1 MAGRDRAGRPSV
13 RCGSREAHLPR
24 RAPLLPNEA
33 GAEEG
38 GRRPKKRSA
47 KKAEEATIHRSSSK
61 RLSPTPLYNPLHVTA
76 RVLRSEGR
84 KAASRKKHNHTETP
98 GSEPRQAAMHPSDSF
113 YAHYVHP
120 RPESALIRT
129 FHPALRR
136 SRGLVALVRLGGSSS
151 IARGGNG
158 RPCVLNVLAN
168 LCDDVRA
175 NCDIP
180 AILQALG
187 ALGCAS
193 SLEYLAAG
201 RCGSREACL

>member
-1 MAGRDRAGRPSV
+1 
-13 RCGSREAHLPR
+13 
-24 RAPLLPNEA
+24 
-33 GAEEG
+33 
-38 GRRPKKRSA
+38 
-47 KKAEEATIHRSSSK
+47 
-61 RLSPTPLYNPLHVTA
+61 
-76 RVLRSEGR
+76 
-84 KAASRKKHNHTETP
+84 
-98 GSEPRQAAMHPSDSF
+98 MHPSDSF
-113 YAHYVHP
+113 YALCT
-120 RPESALIRT
+120 LIDS
-129 FHPALRR
+129 HVPPR

-193 SLEYLAAG
+193 SLEYLFETLRDHPHPVTLVFERSGTGILLHDAEAG
-201 RCGSREACL
+201 GGECSACSNPATDSPVPLALTIKLNGPPDACRAHNTQYVADNNLGAGHQLQTVNGAEHARELLSAPLTLSLFRT

>member
-1 MAGRDRAGRPSV
+1 MLITCTRA
-13 RCGSREAHLPR
+13 R
-24 RAPLLPNEA
+24 R
-33 GAEEG
+33 
-38 GRRPKKRSA
+38 
-47 KKAEEATIHRSSSK
+47 
-61 RLSPTPLYNPLHVTA
+61 
-76 RVLRSEGR
+76 
-84 KAASRKKHNHTETP
+84 
-98 GSEPRQAAMHPSDSF
+98 
-113 YAHYVHP
+113 
-120 RPESALIRT
+120 ALIRT

-193 SLEYLAAG
+193 SLEYLFETLRDDPDPVKLVFEGIGTGFLLHAA
-201 RCGSREACL
+201 

>member
-1 MAGRDRAGRPSV
+1 
-13 RCGSREAHLPR
+13 
-24 RAPLLPNEA
+24 
-33 GAEEG
+33 
-38 GRRPKKRSA
+38 
-47 KKAEEATIHRSSSK
+47 
-61 RLSPTPLYNPLHVTA
+61 
-76 RVLRSEGR
+76 
-84 KAASRKKHNHTETP
+84 
-98 GSEPRQAAMHPSDSF
+98 MHPSDSF

-120 RPESALIRT
+120 RPEGIDSHVAPRSKALAR
-129 FHPALRR
+129 P
-136 SRGLVALVRLGGSSS
+136 RGARALGGSSS

-193 SLEYLAAG
+193 SLEYLFETLRDHPHPVTLVFERSGTGILLHAA
-201 RCGSREACL
+201 EAGGGECSACSNPATDSAVH

>member
-1 MAGRDRAGRPSV
+1 M
-13 RCGSREAHLPR
+13 
-24 RAPLLPNEA
+24 
-33 GAEEG
+33 
-38 GRRPKKRSA
+38 
-47 KKAEEATIHRSSSK
+47 
-61 RLSPTPLYNPLHVTA
+61 
-76 RVLRSEGR
+76 
-84 KAASRKKHNHTETP
+84 
-98 GSEPRQAAMHPSDSF
+98 
-113 YAHYVHP
+113 
-120 RPESALIRT
+120 IRT

-193 SLEYLAAG
+193 SLEYLFETLRDDPDPVKLVSLKEAAPAFFFMLLKQAAANAQPAATPPLI
-201 RCGSREACL
+201 RQSR

>member
-1 MAGRDRAGRPSV
+1 
-13 RCGSREAHLPR
+13 
-24 RAPLLPNEA
+24 
-33 GAEEG
+33 
-38 GRRPKKRSA
+38 
-47 KKAEEATIHRSSSK
+47 
-61 RLSPTPLYNPLHVTA
+61 
-76 RVLRSEGR
+76 
-84 KAASRKKHNHTETP
+84 
-98 GSEPRQAAMHPSDSF
+98 MHPSDSF
-113 YAHYVHP
+113 YALCT
-120 RPESALIRT
+120 LIDS
-129 FHPALRR
+129 HVPPR

-193 SLEYLAAG
+193 SLEYLFETLRDHGPHRDA
-201 RCGSREACL
+201 S

>member
-1 MAGRDRAGRPSV
+1 
-13 RCGSREAHLPR
+13 
-24 RAPLLPNEA
+24 
-33 GAEEG
+33 
-38 GRRPKKRSA
+38 
-47 KKAEEATIHRSSSK
+47 
-61 RLSPTPLYNPLHVTA
+61 
-76 RVLRSEGR
+76 
-84 KAASRKKHNHTETP
+84 
-98 GSEPRQAAMHPSDSF
+98 MHPSDSI

-120 RPESALIRT
+120 RPDALIRT

-193 SLEYLAAG
+193 SLEYLFETL
-201 RCGSREACL
+201 RDHRIP

>member
-1 MAGRDRAGRPSV
+1 
-13 RCGSREAHLPR
+13 
-24 RAPLLPNEA
+24 
-33 GAEEG
+33 
-38 GRRPKKRSA
+38 
-47 KKAEEATIHRSSSK
+47 
-61 RLSPTPLYNPLHVTA
+61 
-76 RVLRSEGR
+76 
-84 KAASRKKHNHTETP
+84 
-98 GSEPRQAAMHPSDSF
+98 MHPSDSF

-120 RPESALIRT
+120 RPERIDSHVPPRS
-129 FHPALRR
+129 RR

-193 SLEYLAAG
+193 SLEYLFETLRDPHRDA
-201 RCGSREACL
+201 

>member
-1 MAGRDRAGRPSV
+1 MLITCTRAR
-13 RCGSREAHLPR
+13 
-24 RAPLLPNEA
+24 
-33 GAEEG
+33 
-38 GRRPKKRSA
+38 
-47 KKAEEATIHRSSSK
+47 T
-61 RLSPTPLYNPLHVTA
+61 
-76 RVLRSEGR
+76 
-84 KAASRKKHNHTETP
+84 
-98 GSEPRQAAMHPSDSF
+98 
-113 YAHYVHP
+113 
-120 RPESALIRT
+120 ALIRT

-193 SLEYLAAG
+193 SLEYLFETLWDDPDPVKLVSLKEAAPAFFMPLKQAAANAQLAATPPLIASPVYLTVSSDSQAERPDACSDAERTALMVLPTITWEQVARQQLQTVNGAEYARELLRQRAAHAQPLSYG
-201 RCGSREACL
+201 RG